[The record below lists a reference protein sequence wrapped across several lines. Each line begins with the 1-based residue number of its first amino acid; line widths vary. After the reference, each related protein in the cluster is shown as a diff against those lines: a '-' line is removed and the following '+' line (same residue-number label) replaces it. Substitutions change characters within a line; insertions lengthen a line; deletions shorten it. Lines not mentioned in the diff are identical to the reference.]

1 MALFES
7 NAKIFMIVEL
17 CSGGDLLDF
26 VNEKRYK
33 DHEAARKHFKQ
44 LSSAICYS
52 HDQGIV
58 HRDLKLEN
66 LVLDSDG
73 NIKVTGTSL
82 PKSYLLLLKGTHII
96 MDVRL
101 RFVSNKISIHRIK
114 TKLFLPT
121 FAP

>member
-1 MALFES
+1 
-7 NAKIFMIVEL
+7 MIVEL
-17 CSGGDLLDF
+17 CSGGDLLEF

-33 DHEAARKHFKQ
+33 DQEEIRKHFKQ

-73 NIKVTGTSL
+73 NVKVTG
-82 PKSYLLLLKGTHII
+82 KSPSTPSLLKVTHIL
-96 MDVRL
+96 MNV
-101 RFVSNKISIHRIK
+101 
-114 TKLFLPT
+114 
-121 FAP
+121 